1 MSEKVRR
8 RNCRENVGLLQNGM
22 GNVVPKDIEK
32 AKTFFTSVFTVNT
45 DLQEFQ
51 AHETRDKV

>member
-8 RNCRENVGLLQNGM
+8 RNCRENVGLLQNGT
-22 GNVVPKDIEK
+22 GNLVPKDIEK